1 MNQGKYVFA
10 QLVQF
15 LPKAKFDYI
24 VKKYDGDKRIRTFSC
39 WNQLLVMLFGQL
51 SARESLRD
59 TVASIQAHA
68 SKCYHLGVGK
78 SVFLPTIATAN
89 EKRDC
94 RIFEEFASL
103 MILKARTLRANEPF
117 DLPIMGNAYAFDSS
131 TISLCLSLFPW
142 AKFKYGKSAIKMHTQ
157 YDVRTNIPSLVVITP
172 ASVNDVK
179 GMDFINVEAGSYY
192 IFD

>member
-68 SKCYHLGVGK
+68 
-78 SVFLPTIATAN
+78 
-89 EKRDC
+89 
-94 RIFEEFASL
+94 
-103 MILKARTLRANEPF
+103 
-117 DLPIMGNAYAFDSS
+117 
-131 TISLCLSLFPW
+131 
-142 AKFKYGKSAIKMHTQ
+142 
-157 YDVRTNIPSLVVITP
+157 
-172 ASVNDVK
+172 
-179 GMDFINVEAGSYY
+179 
-192 IFD
+192 